1 MVANESP
8 IETHKRLARRIP
20 EEIASEGALDVV
32 DELFSE
38 DVVVRINPLGAAEG
52 LDEFRQLPQ
61 RMRRAFPDL
70 QATVNRI
77 VAEDDHVALR
87 VTLSGTHRGRFM
99 GVDPTEES
107 VEIEHTIFVRFADG
121 EIVELWGQLN
131 AFGLLRQLGV
141 IEGPTA

>member
-107 VEIEHTIFVRFADG
+107 VEIEHTIFVRFADD